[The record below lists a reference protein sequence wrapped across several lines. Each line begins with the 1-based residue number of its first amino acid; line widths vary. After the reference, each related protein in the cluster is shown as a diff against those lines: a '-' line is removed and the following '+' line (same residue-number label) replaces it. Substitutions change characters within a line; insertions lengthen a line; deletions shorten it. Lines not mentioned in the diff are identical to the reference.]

1 MQLECCDADA
11 MASIVKALETPWT
24 PSRALAAASSSAS
37 MRKVNSSFGT
47 TFSSSIAS
55 HELVQN
61 PVTTLFGLSHQGIE
75 SQTSLTMPATTA
87 ETLSIVNRTVSVA
100 PLVLLS
106 AADHYGRTARGTRK
120 RVVGVL
126 LGQNDGKSVRVSN
139 SFAVPF
145 EEDEKDPSVWFLDH
159 NYVESMND
167 MFKKVNA
174 REKLIGWYHSG
185 PKLRASD
192 LEINELFKRY
202 TPNPLLVIIDVQP
215 KDVGVPTDAY
225 FAVEEI
231 KDDGTTTTKTFMH
244 TPSTIEAEEAEE
256 IGVEHLLRD
265 IRDVA
270 VGTLSTRI
278 TSQLQSLQGLH
289 LRLQDISKYLQ
300 KVIDHELPVNHAILG
315 NLQDVFNLLPN
326 LSTPK
331 LAAKDLAAINGLV
344 NGGVG
349 VSGGGGGGEN
359 TELSKAMSIKT
370 NDQLMSIYLSS
381 LIRAI
386 TAFHDLIENKIQNK
400 RMHEDE
406 DARDGEEK
414 AEKEGRKEDKPGANG
429 TGEKPDKEGKEHEP
443 AKKAEEKGKKKG

>member
-1 MQLECCDADA
+1 
-11 MASIVKALETPWT
+11 
-24 PSRALAAASSSAS
+24 
-37 MRKVNSSFGT
+37 
-47 TFSSSIAS
+47 
-55 HELVQN
+55 
-61 PVTTLFGLSHQGIE
+61 
-75 SQTSLTMPATTA
+75 MPATTA
-87 ETLSIVNRTVSVA
+87 ETLSLVTRNVSVA

-106 AADHYGRTARGTRK
+106 AADHYGRSAKGTRK

-126 LGQNDGKSVRVSN
+126 LGQNDGKNVRVSN
-139 SFAVPF
+139 SFAVYSIVPF
-145 EEDEKDPSVWFLDH
+145 EEDDKDPSVWFLDH

-167 MFKKVNA
+167 MFKKINA

-215 KDVGVPTDAY
+215 KEVGVPTDAY

-231 KDDGTTTTKTFMH
+231 KDDGTTTTKTFVH
-244 TPSTIEAEEAEE
+244 TPSIIEAEEAEE

-289 LRLQDISKYLQ
+289 LRLRDIGQYLQ
-300 KVIDHELPVNHAILG
+300 KVIDKDLPVNHAILG

-326 LSTPK
+326 LSTPNIK
-331 LAAKDLAAINGLV
+331 PQV
-344 NGGVG
+344 NGTDK
-349 VSGGGGGGEN
+349 SQTEN
-359 TELSKAMSIKT
+359 SELARAMSVKT
-370 NDQLMSIYLSS
+370 NDQLMTIYLSS

-386 TAFHDLIENKIQNK
+386 TAFHDLIENKIQN
-400 RMHEDE
+400 RQQQ
-406 DARDGEEK
+406 EEK
-414 AEKEGRKEDKPGANG
+414 DAKKEEGKEDKDGNKPKGIVNG
-429 TGEKPDKEGKEHEP
+429 DAKDSKEAERLEKEKSKESS
-443 AKKAEEKGKKKG
+443 KKK

>member
-1 MQLECCDADA
+1 
-11 MASIVKALETPWT
+11 
-24 PSRALAAASSSAS
+24 
-37 MRKVNSSFGT
+37 
-47 TFSSSIAS
+47 
-55 HELVQN
+55 
-61 PVTTLFGLSHQGIE
+61 
-75 SQTSLTMPATTA
+75 MPATTA
-87 ETLSIVNRTVSVA
+87 ETLAFVSRNVSVA

-106 AADHYGRTARGTRK
+106 AADHYGRSAKGTRK
-120 RVVGVL
+120 RVVGVI
-126 LGQNDGKSVRVSN
+126 LGQNDGKNVRVSN

-145 EEDEKDPSVWFLDH
+145 EEDDKDPSVWFLDH

-215 KDVGVPTDAY
+215 KEVGVPTDAY

-231 KDDGTTTTKTFMH
+231 KDDGTTTSKTFVH
-244 TPSTIEAEEAEE
+244 TPSIIEAEEAEE

-289 LRLQDISKYLQ
+289 LRLRDIGQYLQ
-300 KVIDHELPVNHAILG
+300 KVLDDELPMNHAILG

-331 LAAKDLAAINGLV
+331 ATPQING
-344 NGGVG
+344 NGINAQT
-349 VSGGGGGGEN
+349 EN
-359 TELSKAMSIKT
+359 TELARAMSIKT
-370 NDQLMSIYLSS
+370 NDQLMTIYLSS

-386 TAFHDLIENKIQNK
+386 TAFHDLIENKIQN
-400 RMHEDE
+400 RQQQ
-406 DARDGEEK
+406 EEK
-414 AEKEGRKEDKPGANG
+414 DAKKEEAKDEKDAKKTNGVANG
-429 TGEKPDKEGKEHEP
+429 ETKEETEGSK
-443 AKKAEEKGKKKG
+443 EKGKKKG

>member
-1 MQLECCDADA
+1 
-11 MASIVKALETPWT
+11 
-24 PSRALAAASSSAS
+24 
-37 MRKVNSSFGT
+37 
-47 TFSSSIAS
+47 
-55 HELVQN
+55 
-61 PVTTLFGLSHQGIE
+61 
-75 SQTSLTMPATTA
+75 MPATTA
-87 ETLSIVNRTVSVA
+87 ETLSLVQRTVSVA

-106 AADHYGRTARGTRK
+106 AADHYGRTAKGTKK

-126 LGQNDGKSVRVSN
+126 LGQNDGKNVRVSN

-159 NYVESMND
+159 SYVEAMND

-202 TPNPLLVIIDVQP
+202 TPNPLLVIVDVQP
-215 KDVGVPTDAY
+215 KEVGVPTDAY

-231 KDDGTTTTKTFMH
+231 KDDGTTTTKTFVH
-244 TPSTIEAEEAEE
+244 TPSIIEAEEAEE

-289 LRLQDISKYLQ
+289 LRLRDIGTYLQ
-300 KVIDHELPVNHAILG
+300 KVLDGDLPINHAILG

-326 LSTPK
+326 LSAPK
-331 LAAKDLAAINGLV
+331 PSSAGPDADTDLAR
-344 NGGVG
+344 
-349 VSGGGGGGEN
+349 
-359 TELSKAMSIKT
+359 AMSIKT
-370 NDQLMSIYLSS
+370 NDQLMTIYLSS

-400 RMHEDE
+400 QQQEDKE
-406 DARDGEEK
+406 NANAAKEKEAAAKKDAKDGEK
-414 AEKEGRKEDKPGANG
+414 QANG
-429 TGEKPDKEGKEHEP
+429 TSNGPLLNGENKEKDKDGSAGVKG
-443 AKKAEEKGKKKG
+443 ADKGKKETEGKKN

>member
-1 MQLECCDADA
+1 
-11 MASIVKALETPWT
+11 
-24 PSRALAAASSSAS
+24 
-37 MRKVNSSFGT
+37 
-47 TFSSSIAS
+47 
-55 HELVQN
+55 
-61 PVTTLFGLSHQGIE
+61 
-75 SQTSLTMPATTA
+75 MPATTA
-87 ETLSIVNRTVSVA
+87 ETLSLVTRTVSVA

-106 AADHYGRTARGTRK
+106 AADHFGRSGKGLRK

-126 LGQNDGKSVRVSN
+126 LGQNDGQNVRVSN

-215 KDVGVPTDAY
+215 KEVGVPTDAY

-231 KDDGTTTTKTFMH
+231 KDDGTTTSKTFVH
-244 TPSTIEAEEAEE
+244 TPSIIEAEEAEE

-289 LRLQDISKYLQ
+289 LRLRDIGQYLQ
-300 KVIDHELPVNHAILG
+300 KVLNGELPVNHAILG

-326 LSTPK
+326 LSTPSTTPQVDGAASSTDNSE
-331 LAAKDLAAINGLV
+331 LAR
-344 NGGVG
+344 
-349 VSGGGGGGEN
+349 
-359 TELSKAMSIKT
+359 AMSIKT
-370 NDQLMSIYLSS
+370 NDQLMAIYLSS

-386 TAFHDLIENKIQNK
+386 TAFHDLIENKIQN
-400 RMHEDE
+400 RQQQ
-406 DARDGEEK
+406 EEK
-414 AEKEGRKEDKPGANG
+414 EAKKEEGKEDKDKEETKADGEANG
-429 TGEKPDKEGKEHEP
+429 ETKDSNESEKP
-443 AKKAEEKGKKKG
+443 KKEKGKGPEKKR

>member
-1 MQLECCDADA
+1 
-11 MASIVKALETPWT
+11 
-24 PSRALAAASSSAS
+24 
-37 MRKVNSSFGT
+37 
-47 TFSSSIAS
+47 
-55 HELVQN
+55 
-61 PVTTLFGLSHQGIE
+61 
-75 SQTSLTMPATTA
+75 MPATTA
-87 ETLSIVNRTVSVA
+87 ETLSLVNRQVSVA

-106 AADHYGRTARGTRK
+106 AADHYGRSAKGTRR

-126 LGQNDGKSVRVSN
+126 LGQNDGKNVRVSN
-139 SFAVPF
+139 SFAGELHCSLPRYCRITKPRITVPF

-215 KDVGVPTDAY
+215 KEVGVPTDAY
-225 FAVEEI
+225 FAIEEI
-231 KDDGTTTTKTFMH
+231 KDDGTATTKTFVH

-278 TSQLQSLQGLH
+278 TAQLQSLQGLH
-289 LRLQDISKYLQ
+289 LRLRDITAYLQ
-300 KVIDHELPVNHAILG
+300 KVLDGDLPVNHTILG

-326 LSTPK
+326 LTTPITK
-331 LAAKDLAAINGLV
+331 PAING
-344 NGGVG
+344 GDK
-349 VSGGGGGGEN
+349 SQIEN
-359 TELSKAMSIKT
+359 SELARAMSVKT
-370 NDQLMSIYLSS
+370 NDQLMTIYLSS
-381 LIRAI
+381 LVRAI
-386 TAFHDLIENKIQNK
+386 TAFHDLIENKIQN
-400 RMHEDE
+400 RQQAE
-406 DARDGEEK
+406 
-414 AEKEGRKEDKPGANG
+414 EKEGKKDEGEKDGEKGDKDEKKANG
-429 TGEKPDKEGKEHEP
+429 VVNGD
-443 AKKAEEKGKKKG
+443 AKKEIEDDPKGKGKKKS

>member
-1 MQLECCDADA
+1 
-11 MASIVKALETPWT
+11 
-24 PSRALAAASSSAS
+24 
-37 MRKVNSSFGT
+37 
-47 TFSSSIAS
+47 
-55 HELVQN
+55 
-61 PVTTLFGLSHQGIE
+61 
-75 SQTSLTMPATTA
+75 MPATTA
-87 ETLSIVNRTVSVA
+87 DTLSLVNRNVSVA

-106 AADHYGRTARGTRK
+106 AVDHYNRAVFKGSKR

-126 LGQNDGKSVRVSN
+126 LGQNDGKNVRVSN

-159 NYVESMND
+159 NYVEGMND

-174 REKLIGWYHSG
+174 KEKLIGWYHSG

-215 KDVGVPTDAY
+215 KESGVPTDAY

-231 KDDGTTTTKTFMH
+231 KDDGTTTSRTFVH
-244 TPSTIEAEEAEE
+244 TPSIIEAEEAEE

-278 TSQLQSLQGLH
+278 TNQLQSLQGLH
-289 LRLQDISKYLQ
+289 LRLRDIGAYLQ
-300 KVIDHELPVNHAILG
+300 KVLDGQLPVNHAILG

-331 LAAKDLAAINGLV
+331 ASADGSTKPAG
-344 NGGVG
+344 
-349 VSGGGGGGEN
+349 S
-359 TELSKAMSIKT
+359 ELSYAMGVKT
-370 NDQLMSIYLSS
+370 NDQLMAIYLSS

-386 TAFHDLIENKIQNK
+386 TAFHDLIENKIQN
-400 RMHEDE
+400 RQQQ
-406 DARDGEEK
+406 
-414 AEKEGRKEDKPGANG
+414 EDKEAKKDDAANG
-429 TGEKPDKEGKEHEP
+429 DKDEKKDGAANGVNGEGKEGSD
-443 AKKAEEKGKKKG
+443 KEKENKEKKK

>member
-1 MQLECCDADA
+1 
-11 MASIVKALETPWT
+11 
-24 PSRALAAASSSAS
+24 
-37 MRKVNSSFGT
+37 
-47 TFSSSIAS
+47 
-55 HELVQN
+55 
-61 PVTTLFGLSHQGIE
+61 
-75 SQTSLTMPATTA
+75 MPATTA
-87 ETLSIVNRTVSVA
+87 ETLSLVTRNVSVA

-106 AADHYGRTARGTRK
+106 AADHYGRQAKGTRK

-126 LGQNDGKSVRVSN
+126 LGQNDGHNVRVSN

-174 REKLIGWYHSG
+174 REKLIGWYHTG

-202 TPNPLLVIIDVQP
+202 TPHPLLVIIDVQP
-215 KDVGVPTDAY
+215 KEVGVPTDAY

-231 KDDGTTTTKTFMH
+231 KDDGTTTSKTFVH
-244 TPSTIEAEEAEE
+244 TPSVIEAEEAEE

-289 LRLQDISKYLQ
+289 LRLRDIGQYLQ
-300 KVIDHELPVNHAILG
+300 KVIDEDLPVNHAILG

-331 LAAKDLAAINGLV
+331 ATPLGGAAAGQTENGELAR
-344 NGGVG
+344 
-349 VSGGGGGGEN
+349 
-359 TELSKAMSIKT
+359 AMSVKT
-370 NDQLMSIYLSS
+370 NDQLMAIYLSS

-400 RMHEDE
+400 QQAEDKE
-406 DARDGEEK
+406 AKKDDAKDGDKEK
-414 AEKEGRKEDKPGANG
+414 KADGTNGEVKEGES
-429 TGEKPDKEGKEHEP
+429 GK
-443 AKKAEEKGKKKG
+443 EKGKEEKKKS